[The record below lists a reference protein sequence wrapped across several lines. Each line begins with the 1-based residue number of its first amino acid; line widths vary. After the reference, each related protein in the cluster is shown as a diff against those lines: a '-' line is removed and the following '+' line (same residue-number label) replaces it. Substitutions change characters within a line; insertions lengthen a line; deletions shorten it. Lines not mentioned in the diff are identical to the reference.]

1 MWEVVVVDGGYY
13 GEAVDGGVVGV
24 GVGGGGGGE
33 GVAAVVVVVGDGG
46 GEALAG
52 EVSHWPGV
60 EATAVIG

>member
-60 EATAVIG
+60 EGTAVIG